1 MTEDPI
7 VAEVRR
13 AREALAAEEG
23 NDLRRIAAAARRRQQ
38 QSGRPVAKRSPRP
51 ARPPAAAPR

>member
-13 AREALAAEEG
+13 ARDEHARRFG
-23 NDLRRIAAAARRRQQ
+23 YDLRRIHEDLKASESARQTW
-38 QSGRPVAKRSPRP
+38 PLITN
-51 ARPPAAAPR
+51 PPPERATDP